1 MKFTSRLFSVLL
13 VVLTVLAATNSFAAA
28 KRGGDKGK
36 IGPAGCGLGYMVLG
50 GKDMPIVAATLNGT
64 GVQTFGITTGTSD
77 CDQGGR
83 DMAILNYIQNN
94 KIALEK
100 DIARG
105 QGESIVALAQVT
117 GCANESQLSSALK
130 GHYSEIF
137 PAAELPAVQITDS
150 IKHVIHNN
158 PALASTCAPLS

>member
-1 MKFTSRLFSVLL
+1 MNFMTKVLSVLI
-13 VVLTVLAATNSFAAA
+13 VLTASTGFAA
-28 KRGGDKGK
+28 GKGK
-36 IGPAGCGLGYMVLG
+36 IGPAGCGLGHIILG
-50 GKDMPIVAATLNGT
+50 GKDMPLIAATLNGT
-64 GVQTFGITTGTSD
+64 GGQTFGITTGTSE
-77 CDQGGR
+77 CNQGGR

-105 QGESIVALAQVT
+105 QGESIVALAQIT

-137 PAAELPAVQITDS
+137 PTAERAAAQITDS
-150 IKHVIHNN
+150 IKSVIN
-158 PALASTCAPLS
+158 ASPELTATCAPLS